1 MGDPVRHLA
10 IPAGFL
16 MVLQQG
22 DDVLARLE
30 ALIRAEDIPLASITG
45 FGFAG
50 QARFGFFD
58 FDRRDYDPREFED
71 LEIAGLTGTLAW
83 MDGEPSLHVH
93 ASGGDRN
100 GLAVVGHVLELTVG
114 RGSFEITII
123 VHPHRLQREVDSA
136 VGAKVLQLRQN

>member
-30 ALIRAEDIPLASITG
+30 ALMRAEDIPSASING

-50 QARFGFFD
+50 QVRFGFFD

-71 LEIAGLTGTLAW
+71 LEIAGLTGTMAW

-93 ASGGDRN
+93 ASGGDRT

-123 VHPHRLQREVDSA
+123 VHPHRLRREVGPA